1 MQIIAEFISNSNF
14 FDVFQVMEDDGSLF
28 FASFFYFIIYAGF
41 FFSLKRFSVVKCDK
55 QNVD

>member
-41 FFSLKRFSVVKCDK
+41 FFFAEKIFCCKMW
-55 QNVD
+55 